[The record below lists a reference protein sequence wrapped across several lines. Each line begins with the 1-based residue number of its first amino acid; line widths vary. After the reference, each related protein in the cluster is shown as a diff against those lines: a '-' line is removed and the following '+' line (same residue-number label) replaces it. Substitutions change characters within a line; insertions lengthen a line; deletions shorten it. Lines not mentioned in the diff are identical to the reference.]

1 MNKYR
6 PISEH
11 IQAYAN
17 NPVSYTHLVEQAQGL
32 EIGCGTSPTWT
43 NAGYEYVF
51 RGTQNA
57 ASFNTGIVELM
68 TRMGVT
74 RLGTMAVSY
83 THLDVYKR
91 QGQTA
96 PKTSPISTGIG
107 LSNVNERIQLYFGK
121 HYGAYITSV
130 PGTGT
135 EVHIHLPK
143 LKEEEDC
150 KPYEDSDR

>member
-1 MNKYR
+1 MDLYIRDN
-6 PISEH
+6 
-11 IQAYAN
+11 
-17 NPVSYTHLVEQAQGL
+17 
-32 EIGCGTSPTWT
+32 
-43 NAGYEYVF
+43 
-51 RGTQNA
+51 
-57 ASFNTGIVELM
+57 
-68 TRMGVT
+68 GV
-74 RLGTMAVSY
+74 GF
-83 THLDVYKR
+83 DP
-91 QGQTA
+91 GQTA

>member
-1 MNKYR
+1 VENAIFHGLK
-6 PISEH
+6 PK
-11 IQAYAN
+11 AAN
-17 NPVSYTHLVEQAQGL
+17 CLLQITGR
-32 EIGCGTSPTWT
+32 CGEDCVDLYIRD
-43 NAGYEYVF
+43 N
-51 RGTQNA
+51 
-57 ASFNTGIVELM
+57 
-68 TRMGVT
+68 GV
-74 RLGTMAVSY
+74 GF
-83 THLDVYKR
+83 DP
-91 QGQTA
+91 GQTA